1 MDAPFQC
8 HDTARRRY
16 LDMSRYLSRCKTL
29 QVRDGNL
36 AAIRFWG
43 TSWYGTLVNGAP
55 NGFVTHPATPS
66 CLHDRDIFHTH
77 ILLPSWTLSR
87 QKEMMTSFDCCV
99 AAIKRGQ
106 SVASGPSSDSPKS
119 ASNCS
124 ILFTVHWCRSTS
136 RSHP

>member
-1 MDAPFQC
+1 MELLWC
-8 HDTARRRY
+8 
-16 LDMSRYLSRCKTL
+16 SRNKAEFTRASACL
-29 QVRDGNL
+29 QQNP
-36 AAIRFWG
+36 
-43 TSWYGTLVNGAP
+43 LVNGAP